1 MQHKTIVLALSV
13 VFGLCITTTAGAG
26 ALDGG
31 TAPLASDVAVTGAIS
46 TSGGNNT
53 VVGSGAA
60 ITYPVTPANGWSNT
74 NIGSDSLINGANNT
88 SLGAN
93 TSSTG
98 GANVTI
104 GNQAVTGNGAT
115 SSGNVAIG
123 FQSSAVNNING
134 TGEQGAVAIGYQSS
148 ATGKNSVSI
157 GSGAVNTTANS
168 VSFGGGLTPTRVLQN
183 VTAGTL
189 STDAVNVGQL
199 QAAIAG
205 VSGSGIDTDTV
216 INQAVSQAN
225 NYTDHA
231 IDAIRR
237 EYSRAIAAVAA
248 APALPALSPGERA
261 IAVGTGFYGGQQA
274 IGVSIGQALNNGAL
288 LNAGISSAGSKPV
301 IRAGAA
307 WKF

>member
-1 MQHKTIVLALSV
+1 M
-13 VFGLCITTTAGAG
+13 AG
-26 ALDGG
+26 
-31 TAPLASDVAVTGAIS
+31 TIS

-93 TSSTG
+93 TVSTG
-98 GANVTI
+98 AANVTI

-157 GSGAVNTTANS
+157 GSGAVNTTADS

-183 VTAGTL
+183 ITAGTL
-189 STDAVNVGQL
+189 TTDAVNVGQL

-205 VSGSGIDTDTV
+205 VGGSTIDTDACHKSGR
-216 INQAVSQAN
+216 Q
-225 NYTDHA
+225 
-231 IDAIRR
+231 
-237 EYSRAIAAVAA
+237 
-248 APALPALSPGERA
+248 P
-261 IAVGTGFYGGQQA
+261 
-274 IGVSIGQALNNGAL
+274 
-288 LNAGISSAGSKPV
+288 SK
-301 IRAGAA
+301 
-307 WKF
+307 